1 MSSTATKP
9 PPPSGAR
16 PPATAGSGTKSTRL
30 KPTRMRW
37 LVQAGTFFRKETVDV
52 LRQPSLLFT
61 LVLGPFLIMAI
72 FGVGYRDTAKPMRTI
87 FVVPAESPLRDDVE
101 QYADEIGEYVDYKGI
116 AVDEADA
123 MRQLED
129 GDVDL
134 VVEFPVD
141 PLAQV
146 LEGEPAVI
154 TVVHTRLDPVEQTA
168 ISFASRIA
176 VEQINGEVLARI
188 VGGAQGAIEPA
199 GELFDEA
206 DSAVIA
212 LDEAIGAGDEAA
224 AQAAIDRLDEAA
236 TRIALTTRLATSLT
250 EQLTGDSPE
259 ATARADQLNNTAD
272 ELRERVAGLDASA
285 TSEQVAQVRESLNV
299 VNGNFEEFV
308 TVDPEVL
315 VRPLQAEVRL
325 AVDDVDSVTD
335 WYAPAAVVLVLQQ
348 FGIAFGALSF
358 VRERQLGI
366 SEVLR
371 VAPVGPTVTLFGKY
385 LSYMLIGSGLGAILT
400 AMVVGL
406 LDVPLQ
412 SGIGD
417 IALVMAL
424 TLFASIGV
432 GLMISLVSDGDA
444 QAVQYTMIL
453 LLASLFFSGF
463 FLSVTQMEGVAQVVS
478 YLLPVTYGMQMLRD
492 VMLRGASPDPQLLGG
507 LIAYGVVVFFI
518 VLLGARRR
526 LAGTT

>member
-1 MSSTATKP
+1 M
-9 PPPSGAR
+9 
-16 PPATAGSGTKSTRL
+16 
-30 KPTRMRW
+30 KPTRFRW
-37 LVQAGTFFRKETVDV
+37 LVQVGTFFRKETLDV
-52 LRQPSLLFT
+52 LRQPALLFT

-72 FGVGYRDTAKPMRTI
+72 FGIGYRDTAKPMRTV
-87 FVVPAESPLRDDVE
+87 FVVPEGSPLRDDVE

-116 AVDEADA
+116 AVNEGAA
-123 MRQLED
+123 MQQLED

-134 VVEFPVD
+134 VVEFPLD
-141 PLAQV
+141 PLADV

-168 ISFASRIA
+168 ITFASRIA

-199 GELFDEA
+199 GVLFEEA
-206 DSAVIA
+206 DAAVVA
-212 LDEAIGAGDEAA
+212 LDEAIGTGDEAA
-224 AQAAIDRLDEAA
+224 AQAAIDQLDEIT
-236 TRIALTTRLATSLT
+236 TRIALSTSLVTTMT
-250 EQLTGDSPE
+250 ERLG
-259 ATARADQLNNTAD
+259 ADDPAMTERSEQLNNAAD
-272 ELRERVAGLDASA
+272 DLRRAVAGLDASS
-285 TSEQVAQVRESLNV
+285 TSENVTQVRELLDV
-299 VNGNFEEFV
+299 VSGDFEEF
-308 TVDPEVL
+308 TSVDPEVL
-315 VRPLQAEVRL
+315 VRPLRSEVRL
-325 AVDDVDSVTD
+325 AVDEVDAVTD

-385 LSYMLIGSGLGAILT
+385 LSYLLIGSGLAAVLT
-400 AMVVGL
+400 ALVVGL

-412 SGIGD
+412 SGLD
-417 IALVMAL
+417 EVALVMGL

-432 GLMISLVSDGDA
+432 GLLISLVSGGDA

-463 FLSVTQMEGVAQVVS
+463 FLSVNQMEGAALVVS
-478 YLLPVTYGMQMLRD
+478 YALPVTYGMQMLRD
-492 VMLRGASPDPQLLGG
+492 VMLRGADPDPTLLAG
-507 LIAYGVVVFFI
+507 LIAYGVIVFII
-518 VLLGARRR
+518 VLFGARRR
-526 LAGTT
+526 LAGTKT